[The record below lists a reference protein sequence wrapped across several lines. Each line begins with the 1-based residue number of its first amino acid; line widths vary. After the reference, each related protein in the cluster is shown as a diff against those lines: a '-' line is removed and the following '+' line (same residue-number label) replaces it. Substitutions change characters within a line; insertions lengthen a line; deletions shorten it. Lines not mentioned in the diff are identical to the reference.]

1 MIKKSKLF
9 LLFFFIIIFG
19 SYPSKIRAYKE
30 TKVLQCEYDA
40 QKINLQISI
49 PSGDI
54 NGNPT
59 QNIEKTTI
67 VNDKFTAQLDIIQ
80 RENKASFLHELTI
93 TYNEDDKTIKKK
105 KDLLNWE
112 ESEKKGKATL
122 NPVKDQITVSF
133 SCPKYLSVNLSKN
146 IDWKYVAASND
157 INELNTYGKEY
168 GNLNDK
174 YYILTLKTQI
184 RDENDTC
191 FYHSEGNDLQIGES
205 TYSVYYN
212 KITGDTAGYP
222 VTGLFENE
230 FDGSTCPPA
239 MYREDETVNYWKW
252 KIIETEEEA
261 KKIYESGDRSRL
273 LFQYRVDGDK
283 LESSEVEKMDIRNTL
298 IEYAEKINNDVNDF
312 EEKCLA
318 NEDLITTVYKAC
330 VKRRENPSSKY
341 YYDESPKRIE
351 QAILSGISETD
362 ESITNLK
369 KAMERY
375 ETVIKGAT
383 LKESNVVKKFYC
395 EYQSLYNSNYM
406 IVEKECTTGVSD
418 ACEYDFKIYESK
430 ESMKLIQDISYGEI
444 KESGENACFD
454 SRMIFEET
462 DAKLNCFENI
472 YYDYN
477 GDKITFVNDDM
488 MSQLRAGTPW
498 EKKFNLIG
506 VKQSKD
512 SEATFENAT
521 VVNDLESI
529 KIHNNGFMFDDDSY
543 CVDSIMGNIECEDIF
558 DEETKEFI
566 SFIYF
571 IITIAAIVLTIIMS
585 VKDYAGVIINGDQ
598 EGIKKSNGK
607 LIKRLLLVI
616 LLLLLPAIIKF
627 VLNIFD
633 IPFFNSDN
641 PTCGVQIN
649 K

>member
-19 SYPSKIRAYKE
+19 LYENVQALEVKG

-40 QKINLQISI
+40 QKINLEVSIS
-49 PSGDI
+49 SGDI
-54 NGNPT
+54 NSNPT
-59 QNIEKTTI
+59 EKIEKATI
-67 VNDKFTAQLDIIQ
+67 VNEKYTAKLDIIHNRTSQ
-80 RENKASFLHELTI
+80 SFYKEFTFYKKGKENTEEI
-93 TYNEDDKTIKKK
+93 
-105 KDLLNWE
+105 LNWDK
-112 ESEKKGKATL
+112 SEKKGKITL
-122 NPVKDQITVSF
+122 NPVKDSITINYE
-133 SCPKYLSVNLSKN
+133 CPKFLLVNETLIGPEVLAGN
-146 IDWKYVAASND
+146 DANLLHKYGL
-157 INELNTYGKEY
+157 EYGK
-168 GNLNDK
+168 LNEK
-174 YYILTLKTQI
+174 HYILTLKNQV
-184 RDENDTC
+184 RDTENTC
-191 FYHSEGNDLQIGES
+191 YYRTEGNNIDTGYEY
-205 TYSVYYN
+205 YSVYYN
-212 KITGDTAGYP
+212 KEFKRIVDTENAG
-222 VTGLFENE
+222 LIESN
-230 FDGSTCPPA
+230 FDGSTCPAA
-239 MYREDETVNYWKW
+239 MYRKYEDSKNWKW

-261 KKIYESGDRSRL
+261 RKIYESGDKSNL
-273 LFQYRVDGDK
+273 LLQYRVDGDNLQSPDVQK
-283 LESSEVEKMDIRNTL
+283 IDIKNTL
-298 IEYAEKINNDVNDF
+298 IEYTEKINNDVNDF
-312 EEKCLA
+312 EEKCLT

-330 VKRRENPSSKY
+330 VKRQENPSSKFY
-341 YYDESPKRIE
+341 YNESPKKIE
-351 QAILSGISETD
+351 QAIHSGILETD

-395 EYQSLYNSNYM
+395 EYQSQYNSNYM
-406 IVEKECTTGVSD
+406 IIEKECTTGVSD

-498 EKKFNLIG
+498 EKKFSLIG

-521 VVNDLESI
+521 PVNDLESI

-598 EGIKKSNGK
+598 DGIKKCNGK